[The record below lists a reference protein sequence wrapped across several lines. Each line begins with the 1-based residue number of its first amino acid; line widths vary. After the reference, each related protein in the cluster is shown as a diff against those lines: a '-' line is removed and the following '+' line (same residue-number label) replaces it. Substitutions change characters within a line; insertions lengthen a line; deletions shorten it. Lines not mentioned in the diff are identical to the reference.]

1 MTHNQIEYAKHR
13 ENVRHNKRS
22 ERQSDKSIAENIRHN
37 KKTEQLGQ
45 ANVDLGYANVGLGYS
60 NLGEL
65 YRHNAQMEVISQEQL
80 EESKRHNVATEE
92 NQADSNVAKVSATPW
107 GYFTYQITDQLS
119 GLGDALA
126 KAAVKG
132 FRNLEHMS
140 ADRARFSAAK
150 DYGST
155 TAK

>member
-1 MTHNQIEYAKHR
+1 MTHNQIDYAKHK

-22 ERQSDKSIAENIRHN
+22 ERQTDKSIAENIRHN

-60 NLGEL
+60 NLKEL
-65 YRHNAQMEVISQEQL
+65 YRHNAQTELISQNQL
-80 EESKRHNVATEE
+80 EESKRHNTATEQ
-92 NQADSNVAKVSATPW
+92 NQADANVAKTAASPW
-107 GYFTYQITDQLS
+107 GYAVYQLDQQLS
-119 GLGDALA
+119 GLGDAIVEG
-126 KAAVKG
+126 AVRG
-132 FRNLEHMS
+132 FRNLQHMS
-140 ADRARFSAAK
+140 ANRTRFSAAK